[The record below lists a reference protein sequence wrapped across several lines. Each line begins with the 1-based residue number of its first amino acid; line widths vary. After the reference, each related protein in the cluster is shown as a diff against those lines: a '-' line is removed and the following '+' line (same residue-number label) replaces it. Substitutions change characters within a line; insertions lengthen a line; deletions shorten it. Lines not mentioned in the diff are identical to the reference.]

1 VGAGPLPAAPR
12 GRLSDSQRYGVGVVA
27 ALAAE
32 AAVLA
37 GARVLLSGMGPE
49 AAAQAASRL
58 ADEGVAAL
66 MVFGVAGGL
75 APGLKPGDL
84 VCPSE
89 IIDEQGRRYTAD
101 GFWRA
106 RLLARLPPPW
116 DGTLLTVQAPL
127 LSAADKAAA
136 CKRSGA
142 IAVDME
148 SAAVAAVAAAAGLPF
163 LVLRAISDS
172 ANDAIPAALAGTVD
186 RYGQPRLSRVLAAL
200 LRSPA
205 LIAELPRLSRGM
217 NAALSSLRKAARA
230 AGPALS
236 FDQP

>member
-1 VGAGPLPAAPR
+1 M
-12 GRLSDSQRYGVGVVA
+12 VA

-49 AAAQAASRL
+49 AAAQAATRL

-84 VCPSE
+84 VCPTE
-89 IIDEQGRRYTAD
+89 IIDEQSRRYAAD
-101 GFWRA
+101 ASWRA
-106 RLLARLPPPW
+106 RLLGRLPQPPR
-116 DGTLLTVQAPL
+116 DGALLTVQAPL

-172 ANDAIPAALAGTVD
+172 ANDAIPVALAGTVD
-186 RYGQPRLSRVLAAL
+186 RYGQPRLGRVLATL
-200 LRSPA
+200 LRNPA

-217 NAALSSLRKAARA
+217 NAALSSLRQAARA